1 MKNLFFVAAILLLA
15 SCSKSDIDIA
25 KDYIGNEAVY
35 DNIEERPMSHDTLIY
50 MAVIVDG
57 EKLQEYIDRVQI
69 DAESI
74 LGVRESDQKVY
85 DKYAEMATN
94 VSNHKLNKNSGK
106 HDYNVVVFKN
116 GKDLVN
122 VVPIKDHKV
131 DKLMLDYLENGYYH
145 TKEGL

>member
-1 MKNLFFVAAILLLA
+1 MKNLFFAASILLLA

-25 KDYIGNEAVY
+25 KDYLGNEVVY

-57 EKLQEYIDRVQI
+57 EKLKEYIDRVKI

-74 LGVRESDQKVY
+74 LGVRESDQKVFDQY
-85 DKYAEMATN
+85 SEMATK
-94 VSNHKLNKNSGK
+94 VSNYKLDDKSGK

-116 GKDLVN
+116 GNDLVN
-122 VVPIKDHKV
+122 IVPIKDHKV
-131 DKLMLDYLENGYYH
+131 DKLMLEYLENGYFH
-145 TKEGL
+145 VKEGL